1 MKKILLFAALCLPAL
16 LKANNLQISNL
27 AVSLPNVSF
36 TIQWDNSWNTTNNIN
51 PLYPNN
57 WDGVWVFVKYQN
69 NIDNLWKHATLSA
82 TAADHSVSG
91 GVLEVNTVS
100 DGMGVFVRRS
110 APGAGSISATTVT
123 LKMNSLT
130 GSGDFNFRVF
140 GTEMVYM
147 PSGVFQLG
155 DGNVSGAN
163 YFTPVTVDAASQ
175 TSGIAAGALYSGSPA
190 VPAAFPTGFNAAY
203 LMKYE
208 LTNEQWVDFMNT
220 LTYDQQANRMDIAP
234 NGSVGT
240 LAYSAGGYAT
250 FSVADNVIKIK
261 TSGFNNTRPVI
272 LGCDL
277 NNNTVFGE
285 NGDGQNMAISVLSK
299 GDLLAYMD
307 WSGLRPMTEL
317 EFEKACRGT
326 LNRVAGEYAWGS
338 TALSYKYRSNLSN
351 KGMAEEAFA
360 GTITDGQCMGYAY
373 YAGGENNTGP
383 ARSGVFASGSSGRAS
398 SGAGFYGAMELSG
411 NALELAV
418 QVDAKGVLFTN
429 KNGNGQLTA
438 SGDSDVQS
446 WPLPNDNANPSGMHW
461 RGGEFYY
468 YIPGYFTTSYR
479 AYGYAGSTRYF
490 LNGGRGIRTAP

>member
-1 MKKILLFAALCLPAL
+1 MKKIILLAALLLPVL
-16 LKANNLQISNL
+16 SKANNLQISNL

-57 WDGVWVFVKYQN
+57 WDGVWVFIKYQN

-82 TAADHSVSG
+82 TATDHSVSG
-91 GVLEVNTVS
+91 GVLEINTVS

-110 APGAGSISATTVT
+110 APGSGSISATTVT

-130 GSGDFNFRVF
+130 GTGDFNFRAF

-147 PSGVFQLG
+147 PSGAFQLG

-220 LTYDQQANRMDIAP
+220 LTYDQQVSRMDVAP
-234 NGSVGT
+234 NGAAGT
-240 LAYSAGGYAT
+240 LAYNSGPYVNY
-250 FSVADNVIKIK
+250 SMADNVMKIK
-261 TSGFNNTRPVI
+261 TSGLNNTRPVV

-277 NNNTVFGE
+277 NNNNVFGE
-285 NGDGQNMAISVLSK
+285 NGDGQNTAASVLNK
-299 GDLLAYMD
+299 GDILAYLD
-307 WSGLRPMTEL
+307 WSGLRPITEM

-326 LNRVAGEYAWGS
+326 MNRIQSEYAWGS
-338 TALSYKYRSNLSN
+338 TALNFRFRSGLSN
-351 KGMAEEAFA
+351 KGLAEESYN
-360 GTITDGQCMGYAY
+360 GTVLDGQAMGGALN
-373 YAGGENNTGP
+373 AGGENNTGP
-383 ARSGVFASGSSGRAS
+383 SRSGVFASGSSGRAS

-418 QVDAKGVLFTN
+418 QVDSKGVLFTN

-438 SGDSDVQS
+438 SGDSDVQT
-446 WPLPNDNANPSGMHW
+446 WPLPTDNSNPSGMHW
-461 RGGEFYY
+461 RGGEFYSSTSS
-468 YIPGYFTTSYR
+468 YFMTSYR
-479 AYGYAGSTRYF
+479 AYGVAGTSRNFVY
-490 LNGGRGIRTAP
+490 GGRGIRTAP